1 MDACHGVLGDHF
13 KAGTA
18 DAGGVESS
26 RTGITRTQGMTEL
39 RQMILGFEPR
49 VQARVAAQADYWEVF
64 YHGQAALR
72 DLKQLGKRVALILHG
87 HLDDDTPL
95 MRSLHGV
102 YETAPRTE
110 ATILRRVREL
120 LPLWERVNAALG
132 PVTLMLR
139 GRVLDVAA
147 VRELLEAH
155 ARAVQTIQ
163 DKAAVLKQC
172 RAALRRHERM
182 TDRLNKRWYQV
193 AKAGADEGTALAEA
207 LRGIT
212 TTAGGWAAAKAVIH
226 TKPRA
231 GIRVPRRRALRWTWH
246 QRQRTAS
253 RILDRVRGPRYRWKA
268 RRLSRWRSEMT
279 SWAGLLKAGC
289 HEE

>member
-1 MDACHGVLGDHF
+1 MEF
-13 KAGTA
+13 W
-18 DAGGVESS
+18 E
-26 RTGITRTQGMTEL
+26 ITSQRAQQTLAVWCRHAPGLCIGTQGVTEL
-39 RQMILGFEPR
+39 RGMIAEMGPR
-49 VQARVAAQADYWEVF
+49 VQARVAAEADYWEAF

-72 DLKQLGKRVALILHG
+72 DLKTLGKRVALLLEG
-87 HLDDDTPL
+87 HLDEDTPL
-95 MRSLHGV
+95 MRALHLV
-102 YETAPRTE
+102 YQTAPRTE

-132 PVTLMLR
+132 PITLMLR

-147 VRELLEAH
+147 VRELLEDYMLT
-155 ARAVQTIQ
+155 VQTIQ

-172 RAALRRHERM
+172 RAALRRHERAA
-182 TDRLNKRWYQV
+182 DRLNKRWYQV
-193 AKAGADEGTALAEA
+193 VKAGADEGTALAAA

-212 TTAGGWAAAKAVIH
+212 TTAGGWAAAKAVTH

-231 GIRVPRRRALRWTWH
+231 GVRVPLRRALRWAWR
-246 QRQRTAS
+246 QRQKTAS
-253 RILDRVRGPRYRWKA
+253 RILDRVRWPCCRWKA

-279 SWAGLLKAGC
+279 SWAGLLKAGG